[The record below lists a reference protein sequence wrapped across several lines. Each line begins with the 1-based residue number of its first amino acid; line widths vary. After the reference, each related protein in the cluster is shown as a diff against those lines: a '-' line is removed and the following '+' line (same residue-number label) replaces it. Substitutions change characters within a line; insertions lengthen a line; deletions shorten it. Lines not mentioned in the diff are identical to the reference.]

1 MSYQA
6 CEDSR
11 AMITKILRLFAV
23 TANCIQP
30 LHRSRSRIRVVCW
43 QTEFR
48 F

>member
-11 AMITKILRLFAV
+11 AMITKFLHLLATQIHAISPQIRSASGFAS
-23 TANCIQP
+23 Q
-30 LHRSRSRIRVVCW
+30 L
-43 QTEFR
+43 EFR